1 MLSKIHRRALV
12 VLLLCTALACGKER
26 IVPAGFWLQ
35 TAAAGT
41 GQIDVTVMDQNGQPL
56 SLVIV
61 ILQQSNTQ
69 QDIFQQNNAQQ
80 NDKVIARERTTPSGN
95 AVLRQLMP
103 GTYKLLIEKQ
113 GFYTTVVA
121 KVEIIPGPAIPVE
134 VRLQPV
140 REYREEIEVTAQPSP
155 IDPEQSASSQS
166 ITTADISAIP
176 YHTVRDYRGVLAY
189 IPGVVADSSGQI
201 HVAGSS
207 TQEVQDYMD
216 GFEVS
221 QPATGSLAVRMNP
234 DSLHKIE
241 VRSSRYSSQF
251 GKGSGGVTDLE
262 VQDGDNHI
270 RMNATDLFPT
280 LQRVHGFHLNNWT
293 PRGYISGPVVKDK
306 IWFNLS
312 HEGEKDLNIIKQLPE
327 GANSNP
333 VWRTADLARLRMNLT
348 PGNVLTASA
357 LLDLFDSDNAGIS
370 PFDPLS
376 VSFNQHSTLYV
387 ATLKDQLTLA
397 KSTLLEFGA
406 GFHWTRNS
414 LLPLGNSPY
423 VFTPT
428 GRLGNYYQNNRNW
441 SDRSQA
447 FSNLFLKPWKWA
459 GTHQFTLGGRVDRVV
474 YHAQISRGAFEFVDA
489 NNILLRQ
496 VTFQN
501 ALPFGLGTTES
512 SAYVQDRWSAHERLV
527 VEAGG
532 RWDHDGFL
540 SKSLFSPR
548 IAGSVLVARASET
561 KFTAGVGVYYDR
573 TNLALASQ
581 AVQGSRTDVFLS
593 PTAQAITVSFLVDP
607 TRLPMPKFTNW
618 SLGLERRLPG
628 RIYARLDFLSRH
640 GANGWAY
647 EGQPNGVF
655 QLGNNK
661 RDRYDAA
668 QITLRKELKRGY
680 PFMISYTRS
689 QARSNESVDFS
700 LDNFTT
706 GTQVGGPLA
715 WDAPNLV
722 NAWGSTPL
730 FWKLKKFDFA
740 CSMLWH
746 SGFPFITIDQFGR
759 LVAGP
764 SAHRF
769 PDYFTLNPAIERKF
783 VFRGYRWAARVGL
796 DDATDRQNATVVDN
810 NINSPSF
817 LAFFG
822 TSHRT
827 INGRIRFLGKK

>member
-1 MLSKIHRRALV
+1 LGHRLLPFGFLLVLAPGLALAAPEKASAGKVKAPAATTEKAAASEPETAPKPVAKPVPGLAPPAVPAPDQPKPPADPAQRRAWLRSALDEVLGAPALSKVKMSVLAIESDTGRAV
-12 VLLLCTALACGKER
+12 YGRGEKAPMNAASNVK
-26 IVPAGFWLQ
+26 IV
-35 TAAAGT
+35 TSAAA
-41 GQIDVTVMDQNGQPL
+41 L
-56 SLVIV
+56 SL
-61 ILQQSNTQ
+61 L
-69 QDIFQQNNAQQ
+69 
-80 NDKVIARERTTPSGN
+80 
-95 AVLRQLMP
+95 
-103 GTYKLLIEKQ
+103 
-113 GFYTTVVA
+113 
-121 KVEIIPGPAIPVE
+121 GP
-134 VRLQPV
+134 
-140 REYREEIEVTAQPSP
+140 EYRWKTITGAAGATQGAPLHAGELNGDLYLRGGG
-155 IDPEQSASSQS
+155 DPALSTE
-166 ITTADISAIP
+166 D
-176 YHTVRDYRGVLAY
+176 L
-189 IPGVVADSSGQI
+189 SGM
-201 HVAGSS
+201 A
-207 TQEVQDYMD
+207 
-216 GFEVS
+216 
-221 QPATGSLAVRMNP
+221 
-234 DSLHKIE
+234 
-241 VRSSRYSSQF
+241 
-251 GKGSGGVTDLE
+251 
-262 VQDGDNHI
+262 
-270 RMNATDLFPT
+270 
-280 LQRVHGFHLNNWT
+280 
-293 PRGYISGPVVKDK
+293 
-306 IWFNLS
+306 
-312 HEGEKDLNIIKQLPE
+312 
-327 GANSNP
+327 
-333 VWRTADLARLRMNLT
+333 ADLAAMGLHKVRGAIVVDETFFDGAHVGPAYDQKNESYASRAPSSAASLN
-348 PGNVLTASA
+348 GNVVAVTVVPATA
-357 LLDLFDSDNAGIS
+357 AGAPARIVIE
-370 PFDPLS
+370 P
-376 VSFNQHSTLYV
+376 
-387 ATLKDQLTLA
+387 A
-397 KSTLLEFGA
+397 
-406 GFHWTRNS
+406 
-414 LLPLGNSPY
+414 SPY
-423 VFTPT
+423 
-428 GRLGNYYQNNRNW
+428 
-441 SDRSQA
+441 
-447 FSNLFLKPWKWA
+447 
-459 GTHQFTLGGRVDRVV
+459 FTLGGRVDRVV
-474 YHAQISRGAFEFVDA
+474 YHGQISRGTFEFVDA
-489 NNILLRQ
+489 SNILLRQ

-512 SAYVQDRWSAHERLV
+512 SAYVQDRWSVYERLV
-527 VEAGG
+527 IEAGG

-540 SKSLFSPR
+540 RKSMFSPR
-548 IAGSVLVARASET
+548 VAGSVLVARASET

-607 TRLPMPKFTNW
+607 TRLPMPRFTNW

-764 SAHRF
+764 AAHRF
-769 PDYFTLNPAIERKF
+769 PDYFTLNPAVERKF